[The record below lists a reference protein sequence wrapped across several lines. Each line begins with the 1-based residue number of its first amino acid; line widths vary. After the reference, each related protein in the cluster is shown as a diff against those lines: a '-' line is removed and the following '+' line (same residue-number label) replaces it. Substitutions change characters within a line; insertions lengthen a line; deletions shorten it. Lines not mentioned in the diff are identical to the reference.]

1 MFDKQKNRHQ
11 ADMLDW
17 YYGKVD
23 QLMQTLDQL
32 RWDRNR
38 VLTKAQTWESRSKEV
53 YQQIMNEAAVTHFG
67 AASTGEQLKD
77 ALKREARRLREE
89 ADEFERQE
97 KLKA

>member
-1 MFDKQKNRHQ
+1 MFDKQKNRYQ

-38 VLTKAQTWESRSKEV
+38 VLTKAQTWESRSKEA